1 MKRRWK
7 RSPTLW
13 KRPAGAGKTQPR
25 CSESATR
32 RCFTRC
38 GSSIWILRGRGSP
51 RKRQGPTRIRQW
63 EQETADCSACNERCA
78 GRAKPTKRY
87 AQVGSLRYLGFGQDA
102 ESAVGRNR
110 NSIQRRE
117 RGCKKR
123 SAECRGKWGPSR
135 SVERLGGTIYPC
147 RSLFVFLRRRN

>member
-1 MKRRWK
+1 MRG
-7 RSPTLW
+7 P
-13 KRPAGAGKTQPR
+13 GKTNKTI
-25 CSESATR
+25 CS
-32 RCFTRC
+32 
-38 GSSIWILRGRGSP
+38 GR
-51 RKRQGPTRIRQW
+51 
-63 EQETADCSACNERCA
+63 
-78 GRAKPTKRY
+78 
-87 AQVGSLRYLGFGQDA
+87 SLRYLGFGQDA

-147 RSLFVFLRRRN
+147 RSLFVFLRRRNQLPRRAIPATSRRADCTL